1 MERREIDTGKI
12 HSYLID
18 PERVEPEKTLAA
30 LGEYDYLKVPPIP
43 VFEIPES
50 LRTNGLEYA
59 LPDGNSRWLFGHV
72 TSGKVLAIVFQP

>member
-1 MERREIDTGKI
+1 MERKEIDTGKI

-18 PERVEPEKTLAA
+18 PGLVETEKTLAA

-43 VFEIPES
+43 VFEIPEN

>member
-50 LRTNGLEYA
+50 LRTNGL
-59 LPDGNSRWLFGHV
+59 
-72 TSGKVLAIVFQP
+72 

>member
-18 PERVEPEKTLAA
+18 PERIEPEKTLAA
-30 LGEYDYLKVPPIP
+30 LDGYDYLKVPPIP
-43 VFEIPES
+43 VFEIPEG
-50 LRTNGLEYA
+50 LRTNDLEYA
-59 LPDGNSRWLFGHV
+59 LPDGNSRWLFSHV